1 VLNVALVPVLVR
13 VPEDIDAA
21 FAPLAKARVD
31 ALFIG
36 AQPTIGAQWTRV
48 VKLALE
54 YRLPDVSGFDFMT
67 EAGLLMSYASRFI
80 DDVRR
85 APQARFVGGR

>member
-1 VLNVALVPVLVR
+1 
-13 VPEDIDAA
+13 
-21 FAPLAKARVD
+21 
-31 ALFIG
+31 
-36 AQPTIGAQWTRV
+36 

-67 EAGLLMSYASRFI
+67 EAGLLMSYASRLI